1 MRFIFSYYEGLFY
14 LSVVTCCATGTGT
27 EPIQGALIVPLTDG
41 FPDDVTRIWGGAR
54 AGDKSQVFSVT
65 PHLMFKDASVCPSLG
80 EILQTIVRGLVRYKL
95 HQSYIGSVRIIEI

>member
-1 MRFIFSYYEGLFY
+1 M
-14 LSVVTCCATGTGT
+14 TCCATGTGT

-54 AGDKSQVFSVT
+54 AGDKSQVLSVT